1 MTLWEDEPD
10 WAKKT
15 YLGIES
21 LGIPTVNTW
30 GPLRKLRTEKGQPAL
45 DRLYVMHDG
54 GKIHGHM
61 SSQGNLFVA
70 QLLEPVVRQALPERG
85 IPTRK

>member
-1 MTLWEDEPD
+1 
-10 WAKKT
+10 
-15 YLGIES
+15 
-21 LGIPTVNTW
+21 
-30 GPLRKLRTEKGQPAL
+30 
-45 DRLYVMHDG
+45 MHDG